1 MESPQNQS
9 PTKLQRL
16 QAWYQHLRDT
26 GLLLT
31 VLPGLI
37 LLVIGLIT
45 IVVSILITG
54 KTNNAV
60 ELAAVQLIEKQTGI
74 NLEPL
79 LSDDK

>member
-1 MESPQNQS
+1 
-9 PTKLQRL
+9 
-16 QAWYQHLRDT
+16 
-26 GLLLT
+26 LLT